1 MSFKDKILDSAE
13 SLFTRF
19 GLRSVT
25 MDDIAK
31 DLSMSKKTLYGC
43 VKDKKELVFLTITK
57 NVLAHKRESEAIF
70 KNISHPIDQMLA
82 IFEMMHKR
90 VSEINP
96 SVFFDL
102 KKSYPKAFDKFNS
115 FREEFIFNKIKD
127 NLLAGAQQGLYRGD
141 MDVELIAKYYI
152 VLVDYIISPI
162 EPNKESIMHMQYE
175 LLNYHMR
182 GIVTEKGLKYLKNNP
197 INHGIKI

>member
-57 NVLAHKRESEAIF
+57 NVLDHKRESEEIF
-70 KNISHPIDQMLA
+70 SSISHPIDQMLA
-82 IFEMMHKR
+82 IFNMMHKR

-102 KKSYPKAFDKFNS
+102 KKSYPKAFEKFNS
-115 FREEFIFNKIKD
+115 FREEFIFNKIKE
-127 NLLAGAQQGLYRGD
+127 NLVAGTAQGLYRRE
-141 MDVELIAKYYI
+141 MDVELIAKFYI
-152 VLVDYIISPI
+152 TLVDFVLSPQD
-162 EPNKESIMHMQYE
+162 PNSSAIMHNQYE
-175 LLNYHMR
+175 LMNYHLR
-182 GIVTEKGLKYLKNNP
+182 GIVTEKGLEYLKNNP
-197 INHGIKI
+197 INYGIKI